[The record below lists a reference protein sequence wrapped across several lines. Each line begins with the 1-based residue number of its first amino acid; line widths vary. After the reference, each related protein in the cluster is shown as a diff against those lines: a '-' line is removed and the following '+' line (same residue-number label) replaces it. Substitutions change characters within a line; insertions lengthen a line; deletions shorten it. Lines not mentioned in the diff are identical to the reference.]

1 METVIG
7 LGSAGCNI
15 ADEFSK
21 YPQYKI
27 YKLDVGV
34 SGKNCYYLPKYHTP
48 EEYEAHIG
56 DLTKVFSGIE
66 GDILFVVGGSGN
78 VSGGALRMLEQLS
91 HCTINVLYI
100 QPKISLLGEKRQQ
113 QERLVYYV
121 LQEYA
126 RSGLF
131 EKLYLISNS
140 HLEEVIGGVP
150 VMGYYDKLNEMIVST
165 MHMINVFH
173 HSTPVVGSVS
183 NPHEVA
189 KISTFG
195 VSSLE
200 NEQKLFFPLDNPREI
215 EYYYGINEQKL
226 KTDTTLLKTITEQ
239 IKNQETKASYGIY
252 STNYSDDYVYC
263 VVHSSQIQYRE
274 TEKKSLHLSV

>member
-165 MHMINVFH
+165 MHMINVYNH
-173 HSTPVVGSVS
+173 IDSVTDTFS
-183 NPHEVA
+183 EPYETA
-189 KISTFG
+189 RISTIGLFDFDTE
-195 VSSLE
+195 E
-200 NEQKLFFPLDNPREI
+200 NKSFFPLDNVREI
-215 EYYYGINEQKL
+215 RYYYAINKDKL
-226 KTDTTLLKTITEQ
+226 KSEGDLFKRIKKQ
-239 IKNQETKASYGIY
+239 IKDNATDQTKVSYGIFA
-252 STNYSDDYVYC
+252 TNYERDFAYTLSYSASIQKGEIDD
-263 VVHSSQIQYRE
+263 
-274 TEKKSLHLSV
+274 